1 MGSTI
6 IRRGHAVQTVSGN
19 SSIRR
24 YFDIVPTNNSNLKAT
39 LRFYYFDAELRGS
52 PEATLQQWKTQNNTN
67 WDFVGADSRDIS
79 ANYVEK
85 KTIASFSRWTL
96 ATATAPAINCP
107 ANKAVTATMGGCKAT
122 VSFSATATGTPTPTI
137 TYSIGN
143 KTITSPYV
151 FPKGTTTVT
160 VTASNGVAPNAT
172 CTFTVTVVC
181 GGSATVTATTDAR
194 AKEATIEKLSLSARP
209 NPANQYFTLDIKSSD
224 PRPVTIRVL
233 DAVGRVLTTRSNLAP
248 NTSLYI
254 GHAYRPGTYYAQ
266 AIQGKEKV
274 TLKLVKQVY

>member
-1 MGSTI
+1 
-6 IRRGHAVQTVSGN
+6 V
-19 SSIRR
+19 
-24 YFDIVPTNNSNLKAT
+24 
-39 LRFYYFDAELRGS
+39 
-52 PEATLQQWKTQNNTN
+52 
-67 WDFVGADSRDIS
+67 
-79 ANYVEK
+79 
-85 KTIASFSRWTL
+85 FS
-96 ATATAPAINCP
+96 
-107 ANKAVTATMGGCKAT
+107 
-122 VSFSATATGTPTPTI
+122 
-137 TYSIGN
+137 
-143 KTITSPYV
+143 
-151 FPKGTTTVT
+151 KGTTTVT
-160 VTASNGVAPNAT
+160 ATASNGVAPNAS

-181 GGSATVTATTDAR
+181 GGSAAVTATTDAR